1 MGHIQNQNLS
11 FGIINNTFINI
22 YNEENQILHIDNE
35 CYFIFQNISDYHKLL
50 IGRGVIVDD
59 NINDGMNKTYF
70 IKLLEIIES
79 PEIIN
84 KFIYGKQFSLIKY
97 DNNKITGSYI
107 KYITDKTLMK
117 FFENNLFK
125 IDGFFVRKKLELIT
139 KLKDE
144 FNLVIINDLENQLK
158 EIKGN

>member
-1 MGHIQNQNLS
+1 MEHQNLS

-50 IGRGVIVDD
+50 IGKGIIVDD

-70 IKLLEIIES
+70 IKLIEIIEN

-84 KFIYGKQFSLIKY
+84 KFIYSKQFSLTKY
-97 DNNKITGSYI
+97 IDNKITGNYN
-107 KYITDKTLMK
+107 KYITDKTLIS
-117 FFENNLFK
+117 FFETNLFK
-125 IDGFFVRKKLELIT
+125 IDGFFVRRNLELIN
-139 KLKDE
+139 KLKKD
-144 FNLVIINDLENQLK
+144 FNLVIVDDLQKQLN
-158 EIKGN
+158 EVNL